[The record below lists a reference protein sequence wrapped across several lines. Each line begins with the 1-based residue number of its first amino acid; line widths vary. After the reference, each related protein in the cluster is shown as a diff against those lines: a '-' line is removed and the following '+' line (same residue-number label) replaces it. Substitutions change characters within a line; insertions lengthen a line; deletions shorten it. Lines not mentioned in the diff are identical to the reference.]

1 MSSIPSTFP
10 PPSAVSL
17 KDRLYARIT
26 VRLMPVLMLA
36 FIAAQI
42 DRVNVGFAK
51 AQMQSALDFSDAVY
65 GLGAGIFFIGYF
77 LFEVPSNA
85 ILARVGAR
93 RWLARIVITWG
104 IMSAMTAFVQTPGQF
119 YVVRFLIGV
128 AEAGFAP
135 GVIYYLSTWF
145 PNSRRG
151 RATSYVGIS
160 IPLAFILGAPISGWI
175 LHSFAGSTIMAP
187 WRWLFVLEALPALV
201 AGILLLIFL
210 NDDIKSAKWLSEED
224 KSMVEEDL
232 RIDNREK
239 VAGIPLT
246 EMFRLPAVWMLSFI
260 YFCLLMGL
268 YGLNFWMPSLIMRS
282 GVSNELTVGLL
293 TAIPFTAALIAIL
306 VTGRTADRTRMRRA
320 HFSGAMFMG
329 AAALA
334 GAMAIGGGPVA
345 TVLAL
350 SVAAAG
356 LLSATILIW
365 AFPTAMMQ
373 GATAAI
379 GIAIVNSLGNLAGF
393 VSPFAVGWLNVRT
406 GNPELGMYL
415 ITVVVTIGAIAALTL
430 PARVVDK

>member
-17 KDRLYARIT
+17 KDHLYARIT

-85 ILARVGAR
+85 ILARFGAR

-104 IMSAMTAFVQTPGQF
+104 IMSAATAFVQTPGQF

-187 WRWLFVLEALPALV
+187 WRWLFVLEAFPALV
-201 AGILLLIFL
+201 AGILLLVFL
-210 NDDIKSAKWLSEED
+210 DDDVKNAKWLSEGD
-224 KSMVEEDL
+224 KRMVEEDL

-246 EMFRLPAVWMLSFI
+246 KMFRLPAVWMLSFI
-260 YFCLLMGL
+260 CFCVIMGL

-282 GVSNELTVGLL
+282 GVSNEFTVGLL
-293 TAIPFTAALIAIL
+293 TAIPYTAALIAIL

-320 HFSGAMFMG
+320 HFSGAMFVG
-329 AAALA
+329 AAALT
-334 GAMAIGGGPVA
+334 GAMAIGGGPIA

-379 GIAIVNSLGNLAGF
+379 GIAIVNSIGNLAGF
-393 VSPFAVGWLNVRT
+393 VSPLAVGWLNVRT

-415 ITVVVTIGAIAALTL
+415 IAVVVTIGAIAALTL

>member
-187 WRWLFVLEALPALV
+187 WR
-201 AGILLLIFL
+201 
-210 NDDIKSAKWLSEED
+210 
-224 KSMVEEDL
+224 
-232 RIDNREK
+232 
-239 VAGIPLT
+239 
-246 EMFRLPAVWMLSFI
+246 
-260 YFCLLMGL
+260 
-268 YGLNFWMPSLIMRS
+268 
-282 GVSNELTVGLL
+282 
-293 TAIPFTAALIAIL
+293 
-306 VTGRTADRTRMRRA
+306 
-320 HFSGAMFMG
+320 
-329 AAALA
+329 
-334 GAMAIGGGPVA
+334 
-345 TVLAL
+345 LAL
-350 SVAAAG
+350 RS
-356 LLSATILIW
+356 
-365 AFPTAMMQ
+365 
-373 GATAAI
+373 
-379 GIAIVNSLGNLAGF
+379 
-393 VSPFAVGWLNVRT
+393 
-406 GNPELGMYL
+406 
-415 ITVVVTIGAIAALTL
+415 
-430 PARVVDK
+430 

>member
-1 MSSIPSTFP
+1 M
-10 PPSAVSL
+10 
-17 KDRLYARIT
+17 
-26 VRLMPVLMLA
+26 
-36 FIAAQI
+36 
-42 DRVNVGFAK
+42 
-51 AQMQSALDFSDAVY
+51 
-65 GLGAGIFFIGYF
+65 
-77 LFEVPSNA
+77 
-85 ILARVGAR
+85 
-93 RWLARIVITWG
+93 
-104 IMSAMTAFVQTPGQF
+104 
-119 YVVRFLIGV
+119 
-128 AEAGFAP
+128 
-135 GVIYYLSTWF
+135 
-145 PNSRRG
+145 
-151 RATSYVGIS
+151 
-160 IPLAFILGAPISGWI
+160 
-175 LHSFAGSTIMAP
+175 
-187 WRWLFVLEALPALV
+187 
-201 AGILLLIFL
+201 IFL